1 MAIIGIGL
9 GTSNAAVAVLGGV
22 AVPFA
27 RFSGTPTCGSFL
39 GSDVHVMLA
48 NPFHAVVD
56 PKRLPT

>member
-1 MAIIGIGL
+1 MAIIGLGL

-39 GSDVHVMLA
+39 SQKAPSRGAWDRGDGVRRA
-48 NPFHAVVD
+48 G
-56 PKRLPT
+56 RR